1 MEKELDNTVDF
12 KNRLLNFYK
21 ENKIK
26 LIILFIFTLIILI
39 FFSVLNLNNKKNNK
53 LIAEKYVQAGIF
65 LSLDKNENAKEMF
78 EEIVLSK
85 NQIYSIL
92 ALNTII
98 EKELILDKAKILNF
112 FEVLENSIKEKESK
126 DLIVFKKALY
136 LIKNSNRENGEKLLK
151 ALINNNSSLKTLAQE
166 IIDE

>member
-1 MEKELDNTVDF
+1 M
-12 KNRLLNFYK
+12 NF
-21 ENKIK
+21 
-26 LIILFIFTLIILI
+26 
-39 FFSVLNLNNKKNNK
+39 NNKKNNK

-65 LSLDKNENAKEMF
+65 LSYDKNENAREMF

-112 FEVLENSIKEKESK
+112 FDLLENSIKDKESK

-136 LIKNSNRENGEKLLK
+136 LIKNSNQENGEKLLK
-151 ALINNNSSLKTLAQE
+151 ALIKNNSSLKTLAQE
-166 IIDE
+166 ILDE